1 MKRGNDQNL
10 RSYLEKAKGP
20 ASLETSFNLSNQP
33 TKGFMKIL
41 ITSIPGAGHL
51 NPLLSIASLLV
62 ESGHEVA
69 VQVNEDLR
77 PAVEAAGHRFL
88 SEIPNALT
96 SGGYYFE
103 TYPERMQKSPG
114 MEMTGYDLVHFFARN
129 IAAQSASLKM
139 ALYDFQADLILA
151 DSLYWGTLPMLVG
164 PRDNRPAIA
173 HLGISVVNIGS
184 GKNIPMRPNET
195 PEQHEA
201 ELQLRERFIL
211 QPAQQAVNTALA
223 SLGYPALPC
232 PILEAMTRLPDLYLH
247 PGIESFEYPDSN
259 SKVRY
264 IGALPTPTGQP
275 KLPEWW
281 QQIDRTK
288 SLVLVTQ
295 GTVANRDLG
304 QVIAPAL
311 VALGGREDVTII
323 VTTGG
328 QPVESIPV
336 AIPSNARIASFL
348 PYAQIM
354 PEIDLLITN
363 GGYGTVNMAIS
374 HGIPVISAGLTEDKE
389 EVSAHVQ
396 WSGAGI
402 DLRTDQATPE
412 AIRHAVDEIF
422 TQPGYHERAQQLSI
436 EFARHDVKSE
446 LLSLIEE
453 CVRDTVSA

>member
-1 MKRGNDQNL
+1 
-10 RSYLEKAKGP
+10 
-20 ASLETSFNLSNQP
+20 
-33 TKGFMKIL
+33 MKIL
-41 ITSIPGAGHL
+41 IASIPAPGHL

-62 ESGHEVA
+62 ESGQEVA
-69 VQVNEDLR
+69 VQVNEDLH

-88 SEIPNALT
+88 LEIPNAQT
-96 SGGYYFE
+96 SPDYYIDN
-103 TYPERMQKSPG
+103 YPERMQKSPG

-129 IAAQSASLKM
+129 IAAQSAGLKM

-164 PRDNRPAIA
+164 PRDKRPAIA
-173 HLGISVVNIGS
+173 HLGVSVVNIGS
-184 GKNIPMRPNET
+184 GKNIPMRPDET
-195 PEQHEA
+195 PDQRDA
-201 ELQLRERFIL
+201 ELRLRERSML
-211 QPAQQAVNTALA
+211 QPAQQAVNAVLA
-223 SLGYPALPC
+223 SLGSPALPC
-232 PILEAMTRLPDLYLH
+232 PILEAMTALPDVYLH

-259 SKVRY
+259 SNVQY
-264 IGALPTPTGQP
+264 IGALPTPAGQP
-275 KLPEWW
+275 TLPEWW
-281 QQIDRTK
+281 QHLDRTRR
-288 SLVLVTQ
+288 LVLITQ
-295 GTVANRDLG
+295 GTIANRDFG

-311 VALGGREDVTII
+311 VALSDREDVTII

-402 DLRTDQATPE
+402 DLRANQATPE
-412 AIRHAVDEIF
+412 AIKHAVDEIYS
-422 TQPGYHERAQQLSI
+422 QPHYRERAHQLAL
-436 EFARHDVKSE
+436 EFASHDVKAE

-453 CVRDTVSA
+453 CVLETVGA

>member
-1 MKRGNDQNL
+1 
-10 RSYLEKAKGP
+10 
-20 ASLETSFNLSNQP
+20 
-33 TKGFMKIL
+33 MKIL
-41 ITSIPGAGHL
+41 IASIPAAGHL
-51 NPLLSIASLLV
+51 NPLLSIASVLV

-77 PAVEAAGHRFL
+77 AAVEAAGHRLL
-88 SEIPNALT
+88 SEIPNAQT
-96 SGGYYFE
+96 SPGYYFE

-139 ALYDFQADLILA
+139 ALYDFPADLILA
-151 DSLYWGTLPMLVG
+151 DSIYWGTLPMLLG
-164 PRDNRPAIA
+164 PRDKRPAIA
-173 HLGISVVNIGS
+173 HLGVSVVNIGS
-184 GKNIPMRPNET
+184 GKNIPMRPGET
-195 PEQHEA
+195 PEQREA
-201 ELQLRERFIL
+201 ELQLRERFML
-211 QPAQQAVNTALA
+211 RPAQQALNAALA
-223 SLGYPALPC
+223 GLGYPALPC
-232 PILEAMTRLPDLYLH
+232 PILEAMTELPDLYLH

-264 IGALPTPTGQP
+264 IGALPTPAGQL
-275 KLPEWW
+275 KLPKWW
-281 QQIDRTK
+281 QQIDRSK
-288 SLVLVTQ
+288 YLVLVTQ
-295 GTVANRDLG
+295 GTVANRDFG

-336 AIPSNARIASFL
+336 AIPSNARIVSFL

-374 HGIPVISAGLTEDKE
+374 HGIPIISAGLTEDKE

-402 DLRTDQATPE
+402 DLRTNQATPE
-412 AIRHAVDEIF
+412 AIEHAVDEIF
-422 TQPGYHERAQQLSI
+422 TQPGYRERAQQLSF
-436 EFARHDVKSE
+436 EFASHDVKAE

-453 CVRDTVSA
+453 CVPDTVNA

>member
-1 MKRGNDQNL
+1 
-10 RSYLEKAKGP
+10 
-20 ASLETSFNLSNQP
+20 
-33 TKGFMKIL
+33 MKIL
-41 ITSIPGAGHL
+41 IASTPASGHL
-51 NPLLSIASLLV
+51 NPLLSVASLLV
-62 ESGHEVA
+62 EFGHEVA

-88 SEIPNALT
+88 SEIPNAQT
-96 SGGYYFE
+96 SAGYYFE

-129 IAAQSASLKM
+129 IPAQSASLKM

-151 DSLYWGTLPMLVG
+151 DSTYWGTLPMLVG
-164 PRDNRPAIA
+164 PRDKRPAIA
-173 HLGISVVNIGS
+173 HLGISVVNICS
-184 GKNIPMRPNET
+184 GKNIPMRPGER
-195 PEQHEA
+195 PEQREA
-201 ELQLRERFIL
+201 EMQRREHFIL
-211 QPAQQAVNTALA
+211 EPVQQAVDAALA

-232 PILEAMTRLPDLYLH
+232 PILEAMTELPDLYLH

-259 SKVRY
+259 SKVQY
-264 IGALPTPTGQP
+264 IGALPMPAGQP

-281 QQIDRTK
+281 QHLDRTK
-288 SLVLVTQ
+288 RLVLVTQ
-295 GTVANRDLG
+295 GTIANRDFG

-311 VALGGREDVTII
+311 VALDGREDVTII

-328 QPVESIPV
+328 QPAESIPL
-336 AIPSNARIASFL
+336 AIPSNAHIASFL

-374 HGIPVISAGLTEDKE
+374 HGIPIISAGLTEDKE

-402 DLRTDQATPE
+402 DLRTNQATPK
-412 AIRHAVDEIF
+412 AIKHAVDEIF
-422 TQPGYHERAQQLSI
+422 TQPGYRERAKQLSL
-436 EFARHDVKSE
+436 EFASHDIEAE
-446 LLSLIEE
+446 LLSLVEE
-453 CVRDTVSA
+453 CVHDTVRA

>member
-1 MKRGNDQNL
+1 
-10 RSYLEKAKGP
+10 
-20 ASLETSFNLSNQP
+20 
-33 TKGFMKIL
+33 MKIL
-41 ITSIPGAGHL
+41 ITSTPAPGHL

-62 ESGHEVA
+62 ECGHEVA

-77 PAVEAAGHRFL
+77 ISVEAAGHRFL
-88 SEIPNALT
+88 SEIPNAQT
-96 SGGYYFE
+96 SAGYYFE

-139 ALYDFQADLILA
+139 ALYDFPADLILA
-151 DSLYWGTLPMLVG
+151 DSIYWGTLPMLVG
-164 PRDNRPAIA
+164 PRDKRPAIA
-173 HLGISVVNIGS
+173 HLGVSVVNIAS
-184 GKNIPMRPNET
+184 GKNIPMRPDET
-195 PEQHEA
+195 PEQRDA

-211 QPAQQAVNTALA
+211 QPAQQAVNAALA

-232 PILEAMTRLPDLYLH
+232 PVLEAMTALPDLYLH

-259 SKVRY
+259 SKVQY
-264 IGALPTPTGQP
+264 IGALPTPAGQP
-275 KLPEWW
+275 ALPEWW
-281 QQIDRTK
+281 QHLDRTK
-288 SLVLVTQ
+288 RLVLITQ
-295 GTVANRDLG
+295 GTIANRDFG

-311 VALGGREDVTII
+311 VALGGRKDLTLI

-396 WSGAGI
+396 WSGTGI
-402 DLRTDQATPE
+402 DLRTNRATPE
-412 AIRHAVDEIF
+412 AIKHAVDEIC
-422 TQPGYHERAQQLSI
+422 TQPRYRERAQQLSF
-436 EFARHDVKSE
+436 EFSSHDVEAE
-446 LLSLIEE
+446 LLSLIED
-453 CVRDTVSA
+453 CVCDTIRA

>member
-1 MKRGNDQNL
+1 
-10 RSYLEKAKGP
+10 
-20 ASLETSFNLSNQP
+20 
-33 TKGFMKIL
+33 MKIL
-41 ITSIPGAGHL
+41 IASTPAPGHL

-88 SEIPNALT
+88 FEIPNAQT
-96 SGGYYFE
+96 SVGYYFDN
-103 TYPERMQKSPG
+103 YPERMQKSPG
-114 MEMTGYDLVHFFARN
+114 MEMTGYDLVHVFARN
-129 IAAQSASLKM
+129 IAAQSASLKT

-164 PRDNRPAIA
+164 PRDKRPAIA
-173 HLGISVVNIGS
+173 HLGVSVVNIGS
-184 GKNIPMRPNET
+184 GKNIPMRPDET
-195 PEQHEA
+195 AEQREA
-201 ELQLRERFIL
+201 ELQLREHFML
-211 QPAQQAVNTALA
+211 QPAQQAVNAALA

-232 PILEAMTRLPDLYLH
+232 PILEAMTELPDLYLH

-264 IGALPTPTGQP
+264 IGALPSPAGQP
-275 KLPEWW
+275 KLPDWW
-281 QQIDRTK
+281 QQIDPTK
-288 SLVLVTQ
+288 RLVLVTQ
-295 GTVANRDLG
+295 GTIANSDLG

-328 QPVESIPV
+328 QPVDSIPV

-348 PYAQIM
+348 PYGQIM
-354 PEIDLLITN
+354 PQIDLLITN

-402 DLRTDQATPE
+402 DLRTNYATSE
-412 AIRHAVDEIF
+412 AIKHAVDEIF
-422 TQPGYHERAQQLSI
+422 TQPSYRERAQELLL
-436 EFARHDVKSE
+436 EFAILDVEAE
-446 LLSLIEE
+446 LLSLIED
-453 CVRDTVSA
+453 CVPDTVSA

>member
-1 MKRGNDQNL
+1 
-10 RSYLEKAKGP
+10 
-20 ASLETSFNLSNQP
+20 
-33 TKGFMKIL
+33 MKIL
-41 ITSIPGAGHL
+41 IASTPASGHL
-51 NPLLSIASLLV
+51 NPLLSVASLLV
-62 ESGHEVA
+62 EFGHEVA

-88 SEIPNALT
+88 SEIPNAQT
-96 SGGYYFE
+96 SAGYYFE

-129 IAAQSASLKM
+129 IPAQSASLKM

-151 DSLYWGTLPMLVG
+151 DSTYWGTLPMLVG
-164 PRDNRPAIA
+164 PRDKRPAIA
-173 HLGISVVNIGS
+173 HLGISVVNICS
-184 GKNIPMRPNET
+184 GKNIPMRPGER
-195 PEQHEA
+195 PEQREA
-201 ELQLRERFIL
+201 EMQRREHFIL
-211 QPAQQAVNTALA
+211 EPVQQAVDAALA

-232 PILEAMTRLPDLYLH
+232 PILEAMTELPDLYLH

-259 SKVRY
+259 SKVQY
-264 IGALPTPTGQP
+264 IGALPMPAGQP

-281 QQIDRTK
+281 QHLDRTK
-288 SLVLVTQ
+288 RLVLVTQ
-295 GTVANRDLG
+295 GTIANRDFG

-311 VALGGREDVTII
+311 VALDGREDVTII

-328 QPVESIPV
+328 QPAESIPL
-336 AIPSNARIASFL
+336 AIPSNAYIASFL

-374 HGIPVISAGLTEDKE
+374 HGIPIISAGLTEDKE

-402 DLRTDQATPE
+402 DLRTNQATPK
-412 AIRHAVDEIF
+412 AIKHAVDEIF
-422 TQPGYHERAQQLSI
+422 TQPGYRERAKQLSL
-436 EFARHDVKSE
+436 EFASHDIEAE
-446 LLSLIEE
+446 LLSLVEE
-453 CVRDTVSA
+453 CVHDTVRA

>member
-1 MKRGNDQNL
+1 
-10 RSYLEKAKGP
+10 
-20 ASLETSFNLSNQP
+20 
-33 TKGFMKIL
+33 MKIL
-41 ITSIPGAGHL
+41 IASIPAAGHL
-51 NPLLSIASLLV
+51 NPLLSIASVLV

-69 VQVNEDLR
+69 VQVSEDLR
-77 PAVEAAGHRFL
+77 AAVESAGHRFL
-88 SEIPNALT
+88 SEIPNAQT

-139 ALYDFQADLILA
+139 ALHDFPADLILA
-151 DSLYWGTLPMLVG
+151 DSIYWGTLPMLVG
-164 PRDNRPAIA
+164 PRDKRPAIA
-173 HLGISVVNIGS
+173 HLGVSVVNIGS
-184 GKNIPMRPNET
+184 GKNIPMRPGET
-195 PEQHEA
+195 PEQREA
-201 ELQLRERFIL
+201 ELQLRERFML
-211 QPAQQAVNTALA
+211 QPAQQAVNAALA
-223 SLGYPALPC
+223 GLGYPALPC
-232 PILEAMTRLPDLYLH
+232 PILEAMTELPDLYLH

-264 IGALPTPTGQP
+264 IGGLPTPAGQL

-288 SLVLVTQ
+288 HLVLVTQ
-295 GTVANRDLG
+295 GTIANRDFG

-311 VALGGREDVTII
+311 VALAGRKDVTII

-336 AIPSNARIASFL
+336 AIPSNARIGSFL

-374 HGIPVISAGLTEDKE
+374 HGIPIISAGLTEDKE

-402 DLRTDQATPE
+402 DLRTNQATPE
-412 AIRHAVDEIF
+412 AIEQAVNEIF
-422 TQPGYHERAQQLSI
+422 TQPGYRERAQQLSF
-436 EFARHDVKSE
+436 EFASHDVKAE

-453 CVRDTVSA
+453 CVADTVNA

>member
-1 MKRGNDQNL
+1 
-10 RSYLEKAKGP
+10 
-20 ASLETSFNLSNQP
+20 
-33 TKGFMKIL
+33 MKIL
-41 ITSIPGAGHL
+41 IASTPAPGHL

-88 SEIPNALT
+88 LEIPNAQT
-96 SGGYYFE
+96 SAGYFFE

-164 PRDNRPAIA
+164 PREKRPAIA
-173 HLGISVVNIGS
+173 HLGVSVVNLAC
-184 GKNIPMRPNET
+184 GKNVPVRPGET
-195 PEQHEA
+195 QEQREA
-201 ELQLRERFIL
+201 ELQLRERFML
-211 QPAQQAVNTALA
+211 QPAQQAVNASLA

-232 PILEAMTRLPDLYLH
+232 PILEAMTALPDLYLH
-247 PGIESFEYPDSN
+247 PGIESFEYPDPN
-259 SKVRY
+259 LKVQY
-264 IGALPTPTGQP
+264 IGALPTPVGQP
-275 KLPEWW
+275 TLPEWW
-281 QQIDRTK
+281 QQLDRNK
-288 SLVLVTQ
+288 RLVLVTQ
-295 GTVANRDLG
+295 GTIANRDFG

-311 VALGGREDVTII
+311 VALGGREDVTIL

-336 AIPSNARIASFL
+336 AIPSNARIVPFL

-402 DLRTDQATPE
+402 DLRTNQATPE

-422 TQPGYHERAQQLSI
+422 TQPRYRERAQQLSL
-436 EFARHDVKSE
+436 EFASHAVEAE

-453 CVRDTVSA
+453 CVPETVGA

>member
-1 MKRGNDQNL
+1 
-10 RSYLEKAKGP
+10 
-20 ASLETSFNLSNQP
+20 
-33 TKGFMKIL
+33 MKIL
-41 ITSIPGAGHL
+41 IASIPAAGHL
-51 NPLLSIASLLV
+51 NPLLSIATLMV
-62 ESGHEVA
+62 EYGHEVA
-69 VQVNEDLR
+69 VQLSEDMR
-77 PAVEAAGHRFL
+77 PAVESAGHRFL
-88 SEIPNALT
+88 SEIPNAQT
-96 SGGYYFE
+96 SAGYYFE

-151 DSLYWGTLPMLVG
+151 DSLYWGTLPMLIG
-164 PRDNRPAIA
+164 PRDKRPAIA
-173 HLGISVVNIGS
+173 HLGVSVVNIGS
-184 GKNIPMRPNET
+184 GKNIPMRPDGT
-195 PEQHEA
+195 PEQREA
-201 ELQLRERFIL
+201 ELQLREHFIL
-211 QPAQQAVNTALA
+211 RPAQQAVNAALA
-223 SLGYPALPC
+223 SLGCPALPC
-232 PILEAMTRLPDLYLH
+232 PILEAMTELPDLYLH
-247 PGIESFEYPDSN
+247 PGIESFEYPNSN

-275 KLPEWW
+275 TLPEWW
-281 QQIDRTK
+281 QHLDRTK
-288 SLVLVTQ
+288 RLVLITQ
-295 GTVANRDLG
+295 GTIANRDLG

-328 QPVESIPV
+328 QPAESIPV

-402 DLRTDQATPE
+402 DLRANQATSE
-412 AIRHAVDEIF
+412 AIRHAVNEIF
-422 TQPGYHERAQQLSI
+422 TQPGYRERAQQLSL
-436 EFARHDVKSE
+436 EFASHDVEAE

-453 CVRDTVSA
+453 CVAETVST

>member
-1 MKRGNDQNL
+1 
-10 RSYLEKAKGP
+10 
-20 ASLETSFNLSNQP
+20 
-33 TKGFMKIL
+33 MKIL
-41 ITSIPGAGHL
+41 ITSTPAPGHL

-62 ESGHEVA
+62 ECGHEVA

-77 PAVEAAGHRFL
+77 ISVEAAGHRFL
-88 SEIPNALT
+88 SEIPNAQT
-96 SGGYYFE
+96 SAGYYFE

-139 ALYDFQADLILA
+139 ALYDFPADLILA
-151 DSLYWGTLPMLVG
+151 DSIYWGTLPMLVG
-164 PRDNRPAIA
+164 PRDKRPAIA
-173 HLGISVVNIGS
+173 HLGVSVVNIAS
-184 GKNIPMRPNET
+184 GKNIPMRPDET
-195 PEQHEA
+195 PEQRDA

-211 QPAQQAVNTALA
+211 QPAQQAVNAALA

-232 PILEAMTRLPDLYLH
+232 PVLEAMTALPDLYLH

-259 SKVRY
+259 SKVQY
-264 IGALPTPTGQP
+264 IGALPTPAGQP
-275 KLPEWW
+275 ALPEWW
-281 QQIDRTK
+281 QHLDRTK
-288 SLVLVTQ
+288 RLVLITQ
-295 GTVANRDLG
+295 GTIANRDFG

-311 VALGGREDVTII
+311 VALGGRKDLTLI

-389 EVSAHVQ
+389 EVSAHIQ
-396 WSGAGI
+396 WSGTGI
-402 DLRTDQATPE
+402 DLRTNRATPE
-412 AIRHAVDEIF
+412 AIKHAVDEIC
-422 TQPGYHERAQQLSI
+422 TQPRYRDRAQQFSF
-436 EFARHDVKSE
+436 EFSSHDVEAE
-446 LLSLIEE
+446 LLSLIED
-453 CVRDTVSA
+453 CVCDTIRA

>member
-1 MKRGNDQNL
+1 
-10 RSYLEKAKGP
+10 
-20 ASLETSFNLSNQP
+20 
-33 TKGFMKIL
+33 MKIL
-41 ITSIPGAGHL
+41 IASIPAAGHL
-51 NPLLSIASLLV
+51 NPLLSIASLMV

-77 PAVEAAGHRFL
+77 AAVEAAGHRFL
-88 SEIPNALT
+88 SEIPNAQT
-96 SGGYYFE
+96 SAGYYFD
-103 TYPERMQKSPG
+103 TYPERMEKSPG

-164 PRDNRPAIA
+164 PRDKRPAIA
-173 HLGISVVNIGS
+173 HLGVSVVNIGS
-184 GKNIPMRPNET
+184 GKNIPMHPDET
-195 PEQHEA
+195 PEQREA
-201 ELQLRERFIL
+201 ELQLRERFML
-211 QPAQQAVNTALA
+211 QPAQQAVNAALA
-223 SLGYPALPC
+223 NLGYPALPC
-232 PILEAMTRLPDLYLH
+232 PILEAMTALPDLYLH

-259 SKVRY
+259 SKVQY
-264 IGALPTPTGQP
+264 IGALPTPVGQP
-275 KLPEWW
+275 TLPDWW
-281 QQIDRTK
+281 QQIDPTK
-288 SLVLVTQ
+288 RLVLVTQ
-295 GTVANRDLG
+295 GTIANRDLG

-363 GGYGTVNMAIS
+363 GGYGTVNMAIF

-402 DLRTDQATPE
+402 DLRTNQATPE
-412 AIRHAVDEIF
+412 AVKHAVDEIF
-422 TQPGYHERAQQLSI
+422 THPGYRERAQQLSL
-436 EFARHDVKSE
+436 EFASHDVEAE

-453 CVRDTVSA
+453 CVPETVGA

>member
-1 MKRGNDQNL
+1 
-10 RSYLEKAKGP
+10 
-20 ASLETSFNLSNQP
+20 
-33 TKGFMKIL
+33 MKIL
-41 ITSIPGAGHL
+41 IASIPAAGHL
-51 NPLLSIASLLV
+51 NPLLSIASVLV

-77 PAVEAAGHRFL
+77 AAVEAAGHRLL
-88 SEIPNALT
+88 SEIPNAQT
-96 SGGYYFE
+96 SPGYYFE

-139 ALYDFQADLILA
+139 ALYDFPADLILA
-151 DSLYWGTLPMLVG
+151 DSIYWGTLPMLLG
-164 PRDNRPAIA
+164 PRDKRPAIA
-173 HLGISVVNIGS
+173 HLGVSVVNIGS
-184 GKNIPMRPNET
+184 GKNLPMRPGET
-195 PEQHEA
+195 PEQREA
-201 ELQLRERFIL
+201 ELQLRERFML
-211 QPAQQAVNTALA
+211 RPAQQALNAALA
-223 SLGYPALPC
+223 GLGYPALPC
-232 PILEAMTRLPDLYLH
+232 PILEAMTELPDLYLH

-264 IGALPTPTGQP
+264 IGALPTPAGQL
-275 KLPEWW
+275 KLPKWW
-281 QQIDRTK
+281 QQIDRSK
-288 SLVLVTQ
+288 YLVLVTQ
-295 GTVANRDLG
+295 GTVANRDFG

-336 AIPSNARIASFL
+336 AIPSNARIVSFL

-374 HGIPVISAGLTEDKE
+374 HGIPIISAGLTEDKE

-402 DLRTDQATPE
+402 DLRTNQATPE
-412 AIRHAVDEIF
+412 AIEHAVDEIF
-422 TQPGYHERAQQLSI
+422 TQPGYRERAQQLSF
-436 EFARHDVKSE
+436 EFASHDVKAE

-453 CVRDTVSA
+453 CVPDTVNA

>member
-1 MKRGNDQNL
+1 
-10 RSYLEKAKGP
+10 
-20 ASLETSFNLSNQP
+20 
-33 TKGFMKIL
+33 MKIL
-41 ITSIPGAGHL
+41 IASIPGAGHL

-88 SEIPNALT
+88 SEIPNAQT
-96 SGGYYFE
+96 SGHYYFE
-103 TYPERMQKSPG
+103 TYPERIQKSPG

-151 DSLYWGTLPMLVG
+151 DSIYWGTLPMLVG
-164 PRDNRPAIA
+164 PRDKRPAIA
-173 HLGISVVNIGS
+173 HLGVSVVNIGS
-184 GKNIPMRPNET
+184 GKNIPMRPDET
-195 PEQHEA
+195 PEQREA
-201 ELQLRERFIL
+201 ELQLRQRFML
-211 QPAQQAVNTALA
+211 QPVQQAVNAALA
-223 SLGYPALPC
+223 GLGYPALPC
-232 PILEAMTRLPDLYLH
+232 PILEAMTELPDLYLH

-264 IGALPTPTGQP
+264 IGALPTPVGQP
-275 KLPEWW
+275 TLPEWW
-281 QQIDRTK
+281 QHLDPTK
-288 SLVLVTQ
+288 RLVLVTQ
-295 GTVANRDLG
+295 GTVANRDFG

-311 VALGGREDVTII
+311 VALGGRKDVAII

-374 HGIPVISAGLTEDKE
+374 HGVPIISAGLTEDKE

-402 DLRTDQATPE
+402 DLRTNQATPE
-412 AIRHAVDEIF
+412 AIKHAVDEIF
-422 TQPGYHERAQQLSI
+422 TRPGYRERAQELSL
-436 EFARHDVKSE
+436 EFSSHDVESE

>member
-1 MKRGNDQNL
+1 
-10 RSYLEKAKGP
+10 
-20 ASLETSFNLSNQP
+20 
-33 TKGFMKIL
+33 MKIL
-41 ITSIPGAGHL
+41 IACIPAPGHL

-62 ESGHEVA
+62 EFGHEVA
-69 VQVNEDLR
+69 VQVNEELR
-77 PAVEAAGHRFL
+77 PAVEAAGHGFL
-88 SEIPNALT
+88 SEIPNAQT

-103 TYPERMQKSPG
+103 THPERMQKSPG

-164 PRDNRPAIA
+164 PRDKRPAIA
-173 HLGISVVNIGS
+173 HLGVTVINIGS
-184 GKNIPMRPNET
+184 GKNIPMRPDET
-195 PEQHEA
+195 PEERDA
-201 ELQLRERFIL
+201 ELQLRESLIL
-211 QPAQQAVNTALA
+211 QPAQQAVNAALA
-223 SLGYPALPC
+223 NLGYPALPW
-232 PILEAMTRLPDLYLH
+232 PILEAMTTLPDLYLH
-247 PGIESFEYPDSN
+247 PGIESFEYPDFK
-259 SKVRY
+259 SKVQY
-264 IGALPTPTGQP
+264 IGALPMPAGQP

-288 SLVLVTQ
+288 RLVLVTQ
-295 GTVANRDLG
+295 GTVANRDFG

-374 HGIPVISAGLTEDKE
+374 HGIPIISAGLTEDKE

-402 DLRTDQATPE
+402 DLRTNQATPE

-422 TQPGYHERAQQLSI
+422 TQPGYRERAQQLSL
-436 EFARHDVKSE
+436 EFASHDLEAE